1 VDVIRCNI
9 TSVAVKVCVRLLLLH
24 LISSESIRAQVDSS
38 AGERL
43 FHLHCAECHGL
54 DGQGGYGPDLTR
66 GEYRHGSSD
75 EALFHT
81 IATGV
86 PGTRMPA
93 TSLSDRQLRQLVS
106 YVRGLAGGARVAVAG
121 DERAGEKL
129 FRGKGICTKCHMIRG
144 EGGSLGPDLTHIG
157 SQRAPNHLRTSILQP
172 DEEISPEFWAV
183 DAIDKDGKTY
193 SGIRLNEDTYTIQ
206 ILDLSENLHS
216 LNKVDLRSLAI
227 KKNKSRMP
235 AYEGV
240 FTASELD
247 DLVAYLYSLQKNP
260 RGQ

>member
-1 VDVIRCNI
+1 MQI
-9 TSVAVKVCVRLLLLH
+9 TTSGVA
-24 LISSESIRAQVDSS
+24 RAQDDIS

-43 FHLHCAECHGL
+43 FHLHCAECHGPT
-54 DGQGGYGPDLTR
+54 GQGGYGPDLTR
-66 GEYRHGSSD
+66 GEYRHGSTD
-75 EALFHT
+75 DGLLHT

-93 TSLSDRQLRQLVS
+93 TSLSDHQLREIVA
-106 YVRGLAGGARVAVAG
+106 YVRSLAGGVRVEIGG
-121 DERAGEKL
+121 DAQAGEKL
-129 FRGKGICTKCHMIRG
+129 FAGKGGCTKCHMIRG

-172 DEEISPEFWAV
+172 DEEISAEFWTV
-183 DAIDKDGKTY
+183 DASDRDGKTY

-206 ILDLSENLHS
+206 ILDLNQNLHS
-216 LNKVDLRSLAI
+216 LAKADLRSLAVD
-227 KKNKSRMP
+227 KTRSRMP
-235 AYEGV
+235 AYQGV

-247 DLVAYLYSLQKNP
+247 DLVVYLYSLQKNA

>member
-1 VDVIRCNI
+1 MT
-9 TSVAVKVCVRLLLLH
+9 TSENA
-24 LISSESIRAQVDSS
+24 RAQDDIS

-43 FHLHCAECHGL
+43 FHLHCAECHGPS
-54 DGQGGYGPDLTR
+54 GQGGYGPDLTR
-66 GEYRHGSSD
+66 GEYRHGSTD
-75 EALFHT
+75 DGLLHT

-93 TSLSDRQLRQLVS
+93 TSLSDHQLREIVA
-106 YVRGLAGGARVAVAG
+106 YVRSLAGGVRVAIGG
-121 DERAGEKL
+121 DAQAGEKL
-129 FRGKGICTKCHMIRG
+129 FVGKGGCTKCHMIRG

-172 DEEISPEFWAV
+172 DEEISAEFWAV
-183 DAIDKDGKTY
+183 DASDKGGKTY

-206 ILDLSENLHS
+206 ILDLNQNLYS
-216 LNKVDLRSLAI
+216 LAKADLRSLAVD
-227 KKNKSRMP
+227 KTRSRMP
-235 AYEGV
+235 AYQSV

-247 DLVAYLYSLQKNP
+247 DLVVYLYSLQKNA